1 VRIEIA
7 YNQRFVRETYAGAV
21 SVKALVTGGTGFV
34 GSHVARTLVEDGH
47 TARVLH
53 RHTSKLDALK
63 DIPFESAIGDILDL
77 DALRAACAGCD
88 WVFHVAAVA
97 DYWRSSREKMM
108 QANVEGTRRV
118 LQAARE
124 AGVKRVVFT
133 SSAAA
138 VGLRK
143 DGKPAS
149 EADPFNLSP
158 DQFPYGYSK
167 HLAEGVVA
175 EAVSAGQEIVTVN
188 PVVILGP
195 GDLNV
200 ISGDFVLKI
209 KRLGWATP
217 MTAGGVAVTD
227 VRDVARWHIAA
238 AERGRMGERYLLG
251 TENYFYP
258 AWFTLIADTVR
269 ASRPGLTIPTVLL
282 DPMATLIEMV
292 RKFGINLPIDG
303 NQARL
308 GGQKIYFDFSKT
320 WGELGAPQ
328 IDMLQSVRDTYFWYL
343 EHGYVK
349 EDWMSRLI
357 SRVWV

>member
-1 VRIEIA
+1 
-7 YNQRFVRETYAGAV
+7 V
-21 SVKALVTGGTGFV
+21 SVQALVTGGTGFV
-34 GSHVARTLVEDGH
+34 GSHIARALVEDGH
-47 TARVLH
+47 AVRVLH
-53 RHTSKLDALK
+53 RQSSKLDALK
-63 DIPFESAIGDILDL
+63 DIPFESAIGDLLDL
-77 DALRAACAGCD
+77 DALREACAGCD

-97 DYWRSSREKMM
+97 DYWRSDREAMM

-138 VGLRK
+138 VGIRE

-149 EADPFNLSP
+149 ESDAFNLSP
-158 DQFPYGYSK
+158 DRFPYGYSK
-167 HLAEGVVA
+167 YLAEGVVA
-175 EAVSAGQEIVTVN
+175 AAVAAGQEVVTVN

-195 GDLNV
+195 GDLNI

-209 KRLGWATP
+209 KRLGWIVPVT
-217 MTAGGVAVTD
+217 TGGVAVTD

-238 AERGRMGERYLLG
+238 AERGRVGERYILG

-258 AWFTLIADTVR
+258 AWYTLIADTVG

-282 DPMATLIEMV
+282 EPLATLIEAA
-292 RKFGINLPIDG
+292 RRFGISLPIDG

-308 GGQKIYFDFSKT
+308 GGKKIYFDFSKT

-328 IDMLQSVRDTYFWYL
+328 IDMPRSVRDTYFWYL

-349 EDWMSRLI
+349 EDWVSRLI
-357 SRVWV
+357 SRVWI